1 MSLCAC
7 TCVFVGVGVYACMCV
22 CVGGGACGGGG
33 CSWVCVASMEHNSDR
48 LRWTTVIPAN
58 FSVSSPRT
66 WSPSHLEV
74 P

>member
-22 CVGGGACGGGG
+22 CVCGGGGGG

-66 WSPSHLEV
+66 
-74 P
+74 